1 LPNRFWVAAAFLFVC
16 IGVSD
21 GQGPAWVPDNSD
33 WWSLLRENNYL
44 GSVSPSETQAAATNF
59 RIADVSLGEPLE
71 TIEKRFG
78 MAHEIQ
84 RGDASTGRSQ
94 ICYVSPS
101 GDIHLIFEEGEVD
114 FLAYLFRGGPQ
125 WSGSDSCVVSTS
137 LTSRLATASGLRLGM
152 SKKQVTEILG
162 KPNAR
167 SNDKLIYD
175 FKFQK
180 RTAAEQLAQMRQ
192 SSPRMS
198 EEEFHRNY
206 DYYTVSQYIEARF
219 VRDRL
224 TYLALSTAETY

>member
-1 LPNRFWVAAAFLFVC
+1 
-16 IGVSD
+16 
-21 GQGPAWVPDNSD
+21 
-33 WWSLLRENNYL
+33 
-44 GSVSPSETQAAATNF
+44 
-59 RIADVSLGEPLE
+59 
-71 TIEKRFG
+71 
-78 MAHEIQ
+78 
-84 RGDASTGRSQ
+84 
-94 ICYVSPS
+94 
-101 GDIHLIFEEGEVD
+101 
-114 FLAYLFRGGPQ
+114 
-125 WSGSDSCVVSTS
+125 
-137 LTSRLATASGLRLGM
+137 M